1 MSDLLLLSAMF
12 LDMMTFFSFWTPGES
27 QTSHWGL
34 HPLEK
39 P

>member
-1 MSDLLLLSAMF
+1 MVISLSA
-12 LDMMTFFSFWTPGES
+12 LILYMMTFFSFWTPGES